1 MRTHVKGFSEYES
14 VYDVHLILS
23 ESHNIHEVEHVFEF
37 FNLESLFRKVSE
49 IFTNPL
55 VKRKIDNQLKEY
67 LKITV
72 ELAKLSLEDSDE
84 EFENEYEL
92 DDTSFISRSSNRSS
106 NSVDVKRS
114 SLEDTKQA
122 IEGKL
127 DILAGESES
136 LKKYLEIAKLNARIQ
151 ANELIYKLADAS
163 QKKVLSKFNRD
174 ANLGL
179 RQQTKELTALA
190 YNEED

>member
-1 MRTHVKGFSEYES
+1 MSSRVKSFSEYES

-23 ESHNIHEVEHVFEF
+23 ESHNIHEVEHVFEA
-37 FNLESLFRKVSE
+37 FNLGSLFSKVSE
-49 IFTNPL
+49 IFTNPF

-92 DDTSFISRSSNRSS
+92 GDTSFNNRSSNRSS
-106 NSVDVKRS
+106 NSIDVKRS

-122 IEGKL
+122 IEDKL
-127 DILAGESES
+127 EILAGESES
-136 LKKYLEIAKLNARIQ
+136 LKKYLEIAKINSRIQ